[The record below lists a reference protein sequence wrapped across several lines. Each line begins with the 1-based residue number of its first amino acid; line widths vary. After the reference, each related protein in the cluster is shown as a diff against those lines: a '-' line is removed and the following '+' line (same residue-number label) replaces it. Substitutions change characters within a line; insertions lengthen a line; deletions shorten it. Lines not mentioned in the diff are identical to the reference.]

1 MKQLLVL
8 SLLCLISCDTN
19 EAGYTPPGVFT
30 SNQYTYEVSTKVFK
44 NGIEDLRLVNF
55 FHGAGKDVNKI
66 FISDNRQ
73 VFGKIDSVFYLPFN
87 IKSDTSVFCFE
98 RKDLSKD
105 TIWLGYNRVM
115 TTGWSHEVYMALRGI
130 KILKCS
136 SGIFLDSSSVSQ
148 RNDLRQGEYK
158 DLKVELKIKL
168 R

>member
-1 MKQLLVL
+1 MKLLL
-8 SLLCLISCDTN
+8 ILFLISLISCDTN
-19 EAGYTPPGVFT
+19 EAGYTPPGIFT
-30 SNQYTYEVSTKVFK
+30 SNQYTYEVSAKVFK

-55 FHGAGKDVNKI
+55 FHGAEKDADKI

-73 VFGKIDSVFYLPFN
+73 VFDKIDSVFYLPFN
-87 IKSDTSVFCFE
+87 IKSDTSIFCFE
-98 RKDLSKD
+98 RRDLTKD
-105 TIWLGYNRVM
+105 TICLGYNRVM

-136 SGIFLDSSSVSQ
+136 SGILLDSSTISQ
-148 RNDLRQGEYK
+148 RNDLRQGEYM